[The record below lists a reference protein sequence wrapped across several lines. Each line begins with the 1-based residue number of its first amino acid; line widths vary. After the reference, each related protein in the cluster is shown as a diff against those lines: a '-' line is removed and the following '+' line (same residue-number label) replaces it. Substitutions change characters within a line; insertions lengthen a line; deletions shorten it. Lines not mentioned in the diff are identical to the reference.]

1 MWDKIVRHKKQ
12 MQLDLTFN
20 QEKVVHEY
28 HLKQEKGR
36 KSCINQWSNDS
47 KINWRIPNKSIYLF
61 GI

>member
-1 MWDKIVRHKKQ
+1 MQ

-20 QEKVVHEY
+20 QEKVVREY

-36 KSCINQWSNDS
+36 ESCINQWSNDS